1 MNETNVTDCPVFL
14 QPPWGPSGVSPVLE
28 KYESALLMILGFGG
42 FSIILALIHNAVRK
56 HIFHDEHNLDT
67 TFDAGGNVTMSLT
80 AVTVASQLIWPGDI
94 LHSATLT
101 SKSGVAGPFWYGVG
115 IIINIFIFPIFSVQF
130 KTRAPGAKT
139 YLQVIHARFGKKA
152 HVVFC
157 CFALLTNLVI
167 TIGILLAGRATIQ
180 SLTKD
185 ASDEFTLLTMAVLFG
200 SYSLIG
206 GLGTT
211 FYVSYFNACLVFV
224 LLIVFVIKIWHT
236 TDDEHESIG
245 NVEKM
250 YHSITCIHG
259 PEENYDYS
267 YLTFRSGV
275 ALLYGVLEV
284 FVSSAVTY
292 CDQASWQS
300 RIAAKPIQGVFGFLL
315 GGLIWFAIP
324 STMATTTGLA
334 YLALSTENNTHMLT
348 HGQIDAGLVTPLIA
362 ETVLGSAGG
371 ILVLTMGAM
380 ALMST
385 GSGEVM
391 AMSSIIVYDIYQT
404 YIKPFRAGLT
414 EIDCVLCGKRK
425 KDVVKK
431 KHKNNANNTSVR
443 CECTD
448 VSYCQPCKDDMK
460 ARSGPKTNGN
470 KIPYGCPTHGRYREY
485 QDSLIGFKDWTI
497 VMVTISII
505 PLGLVVF
512 ETGIDLNWIFY
523 SGAIVTI
530 PCFPAVIL
538 SIIWVKATGQGLIS
552 GGIAGLICGIAAT
565 LATATMYEG
574 GLNNF
579 LINTVQNYAILAGT
593 CSSFGASLIG
603 CIVVSLLT
611 NDIKSVDDEN
621 MEWQK
626 MYDIEN
632 PLNPWE
638 NNYREELKG
647 LTYDGKPTFEQM
659 ASTFR
664 KAKLVAYV
672 GGATCIIVFAIIFP
686 GIMAIFPKMDLT
698 QFSFWIWGTQ
708 LFAVI
713 MALIVVI
720 APMSEEI
727 YKIMKEYK
735 KSSNKMNGGY
745 GNLETIIMDRV
756 QENDK
761 TPVTNV

>member
-1 MNETNVTDCPVFL
+1 MDANETSGCPVIL
-14 QPPWGPSGVSPVLE
+14 GDPAVNSGVEPVLE
-28 KYESALLMILGFGG
+28 RYESALLMILGFGG

-56 HIFHDEHNLDT
+56 NIFHDEHNLDT
-67 TFDAGGNVTMSLT
+67 TFDAGGNVSLSLT

-101 SKSGVAGPFWYGVG
+101 AKNGIAGPFWYAVG
-115 IIINIFIFPIFSVQF
+115 IIFNIFIFPIFSVQF

-139 YLQVIHARFGKKA
+139 YLQVIHARFGRKA

-180 SLTKD
+180 SLTKN

-224 LLIVFVIKIWHT
+224 LLIVFVVKIWHNT
-236 TDDEHESIG
+236 EEEYSAIG
-245 NVEKM
+245 NVERM
-250 YHSITCIHG
+250 YSSISCIQG
-259 PEENYDYS
+259 PKENYDNS

-275 ALLYGVLEV
+275 AFLFGVIEV

-300 RIAAKPIQGVFGFLL
+300 RIAAKPTQGVFGFLL
-315 GGLIWFAIP
+315 GGLMWFAVP

-334 YLALSTENNTHMLT
+334 YLALSAENRTNLLT
-348 HGQIDAGLVTPLIA
+348 HRQIDEGLVTPLIA

-404 YIKPFRAGLT
+404 YLKPFRCGLT
-414 EIDCVLCGKRK
+414 EIDCVLCGKKK
-425 KDVVKK
+425 KDIVKK
-431 KHKNNANNTSVR
+431 KDNSSRSNSR
-443 CECTD
+443 CACPD
-448 VSYCQPCKDDMK
+448 VSLCQPCKNDRLS
-460 ARSGPKTNGN
+460 RSERKVNGI
-470 KIPYGCPTHGRYREY
+470 KPPYTCTTHGRYRAY
-485 QDSLIGFKDWTI
+485 QDSLIGFKDWCI
-497 VMVTISII
+497 VMVTLAII
-505 PLGLVVF
+505 PLGSVVF

-530 PCFPAVIL
+530 PCFPPVIL
-538 SIIWVKATGQGLIS
+538 SIIWVKATGIGLIS
-552 GGIAGLICGIAAT
+552 GGIAGLICGISAT
-565 LATATMYEG
+565 LATASTYDG
-574 GLNNF
+574 GLKNF
-579 LINTVQNYAILAGT
+579 LMNTVQDYAILAGT
-593 CSSFGASLIG
+593 CSSFGASLVC
-603 CIVVSLLT
+603 CIVVSIYSHKIHT
-611 NDIKSVDDEN
+611 DDDEN
-621 MEWQK
+621 QEWQK

-638 NNYREELKG
+638 MNYREELIG
-647 LTYDGKPTFEQM
+647 LEYEGKPTFEQM
-659 ASTFR
+659 AETFQQ
-664 KAKLVAYV
+664 AKLIAYV
-672 GGATCIIVFAIIFP
+672 GGAVCIVAFAVVIP
-686 GIMAIFPKMDLT
+686 GIMAMFPKMDLI

-708 LFAVI
+708 IFAVV
-713 MALIVVI
+713 MAVIVIV
-720 APMSEEI
+720 APMAEEI

-735 KSSNKMNGGY
+735 KSSCKMNGVY
-745 GNLETIIMDRV
+745 GQMNLITTEKMDDIDP
-756 QENDK
+756 N

>member
-1 MNETNVTDCPVFL
+1 MEENVTSQCPFELADPV
-14 QPPWGPSGVSPVLE
+14 GKSGVEPVLE

-42 FSIILALIHNAVRK
+42 FSIILALVHNALRK

-67 TFDAGGNVTMSLT
+67 TFDAGGNVSLSLT

-101 SKSGVAGPFWYGVG
+101 AKNGIAGPFWYAVG
-115 IIINIFIFPIFSVQF
+115 IIFNIFIFPIFSVQF
-130 KTRAPGAKT
+130 KTKAPGAKT
-139 YLQVIHARFGKKA
+139 YLQVIHARFGRNA
-152 HVVFC
+152 HIVFC
-157 CFALLTNLVI
+157 CFALVTNLVI

-211 FYVSYFNACLVFV
+211 FYVSYFNACLVFI
-224 LLIVFVIKIWHT
+224 LLIVFVVKIWHN
-236 TDDEHESIG
+236 TDEDYVAIG

-250 YHSITCIHG
+250 YNAITCIKG
-259 PEENYDYS
+259 PEENYEHS

-275 ALLYGVLEV
+275 AFLFGVIEV

-300 RIAAKPIQGVFGFLL
+300 RIAAKPTQGVYGFLL
-315 GGLIWFAIP
+315 GGLMWFAIP

-334 YLALSTENNTHMLT
+334 YLALSAENKTNLLT
-348 HGQIDAGLVTPLIA
+348 YGQIDEGLVTPLIA

-404 YIKPFRAGLT
+404 YIRPFRRGLT
-414 EIDCVLCGKRK
+414 EIDCVLCGKKK

-431 KHKNNANNTSVR
+431 KSNKNNDTSR
-443 CECTD
+443 CECPD
-448 VSYCQPCKDDMK
+448 VSFCQPCKEDMK
-460 ARSGPKTNGN
+460 NRSFQHSNGI
-470 KIPYGCPTHGRYREY
+470 KMPYTCTTHGRYREY
-485 QDSLIGFKDWTI
+485 QDSLIGFKDWCI

-530 PCFPAVIL
+530 PCFPPVIL
-538 SIIWVKATGQGLIS
+538 SIIWVKATGKGLIS
-552 GGIAGLICGIAAT
+552 GGIAGLICGVTAT
-565 LATATMYEG
+565 LVAASFYEG
-574 GLNNF
+574 GLNLF
-579 LINTVQNYAILAGT
+579 LQNTVQNYAILAGT
-593 CSSFGASLIG
+593 CSSFGASLLG
-603 CIVVSLLT
+603 CIIVSLFT
-611 NDIKSVDDEN
+611 NDIKSIDDEN
-621 MEWQK
+621 LEWQK

-638 NNYREELKG
+638 LNYREELKG
-647 LTYDGKPTFEQM
+647 LEYEGKPTFEQM
-659 ASTFR
+659 AATFKR
-664 KAKLVAYV
+664 AKLLAYI
-672 GGATCIIVFAIIFP
+672 GGAACIVAFAVVIP
-686 GIMAIFPKMDLT
+686 GIMAMFPKMDLV

-708 LFAVI
+708 IFAVV

-720 APMSEEI
+720 APMTEEI
-727 YKIMKEYK
+727 YKIMKEYR
-735 KSSNKMNGGY
+735 KSACKMNGGY
-745 GNLETIIMDRV
+745 GQMNTVVALKVE
-756 QENDK
+756 ENESR